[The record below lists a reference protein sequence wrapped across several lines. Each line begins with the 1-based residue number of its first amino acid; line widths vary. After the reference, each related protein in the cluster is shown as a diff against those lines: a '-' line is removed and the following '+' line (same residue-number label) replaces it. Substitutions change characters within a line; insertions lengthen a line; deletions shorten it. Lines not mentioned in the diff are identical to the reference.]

1 MSSRY
6 NLWREIVCGC
16 GVIMCDPCFPTKI
29 GKKEENEEK
38 KKKREGRKFCLI
50 EEKKI
55 YLSVHNSIIF
65 LSMSPYRNKRR

>member
-50 EEKKI
+50 EEKKD
-55 YLSVHNSIIF
+55 LFVRTQFNHF
-65 LSMSPYRNKRR
+65 F